1 MKKKILIIN
10 EFVFAGGIE
19 SVMYNFAEYL
29 CDEDY
34 DVTIFT
40 TLREKDFYNV
50 YSKKIKHKYY
60 YRYGLKKYNLF
71 TRIIY
76 KLVRMAKGMALLR
89 KYDTVIAMKEGSCAR
104 TALKFKNAKKKIVWV
119 HSDFE
124 TLHYTKNH
132 FESDEEERELY
143 SKFDYTVCVT
153 KAVERNLIKTIGNP
167 NNTIVKY
174 NPVHDTNIRELSKEP
189 CDLKRTEDK
198 KLFITIGRISHEKGY
213 AELVESIS
221 KMKERNFELWII
233 GGGDKKRCE
242 DDTYFQRVKKVIEDN
257 RLSSVVKMLGR
268 KDNPYPYL
276 KQADCY
282 ICSSFSESFCMSIQE
297 ALVLGVPV
305 ITTNCPGA
313 VEVLNSDVSVV
324 VDKIQD
330 IPEVMCDIIENKQ
343 KFDVSKYKYP
353 SLEERMKAIEEIL

>member
-19 SVMYNFAEYL
+19 SVMQNFAEYL
-29 CDEDY
+29 CNEGY
-34 DVTIFT
+34 DITIFT
-40 TLREKDFYNV
+40 PFREKKFHNV
-50 YSKKIKHKYY
+50 YQKKIKHKYY
-60 YRYGLKKYNLF
+60 YRYRFKNHNLL
-71 TRIIY
+71 TRIVY
-76 KLVRMAKGMALLR
+76 KLTRASKGTMFLR
-89 KYDTVIAMKEGSCAR
+89 KYDAVIAIKEGAFSKL
-104 TALKFKNAKKKIVWV
+104 ALKFKNAKKKNVWI

-124 TLHYTKNH
+124 TLHYTKNN
-132 FESDEEERELY
+132 FKSDEEERELY
-143 SKFDYTVCVT
+143 SKFDHTVCVT

-167 NNTIVKY
+167 GNTIVKY
-174 NPVHDTNIRELSKEP
+174 NPVNNANIIEMSKVP
-189 CDLKRTEDK
+189 CDSKRTEGK
-198 KLFITIGRISHEKGY
+198 KLFVTIGRISHEKGY

-221 KMKERNFELWII
+221 EMSERNFELWII

-242 DDTYFQRVKKVIEDN
+242 DDAYFQRVKKTIEDN
-257 RLSSVVKMLGR
+257 DLSSVAKMLGR

-330 IPEVMCDIIENKQ
+330 IPEVMCDIIENKYT
-343 KFDVSKYKYP
+343 FDMSKYKYP